1 MKHLSSSDIRELHTR
16 LIQMRARLTDEIR
29 AAEAD
34 IEAAHQAREDE
45 GGFGSDV
52 SEITRI
58 EELRRSEIAIDEEQ
72 LRSIEE
78 AESRMNEGRYGICA
92 DCGKPIV
99 RARLMALPA
108 AVRCADCE
116 SRQTVP
122 PARDIGERV
131 GTSR

>member
-1 MKHLSSSDIRELHTR
+1 MKHLSNNDIRELHAR
-16 LIQMRARLTDEIR
+16 LIQMRDRLADEIR
-29 AAEAD
+29 TAKAD
-34 IEAAHQAREDE
+34 IDAAHEARVGE

-58 EELRRSEIAIDEEQ
+58 EELRRAEIAIDEEH

-78 AESRMNEGRYGICA
+78 AESRMSEGRYGICV

-99 RARLMALPA
+99 RARLLALPA

-116 SRQTVP
+116 GRQTAP
-122 PARDIGERV
+122 PVRDSGERV
-131 GTSR
+131 GTGR

>member
-1 MKHLSSSDIRELHTR
+1 MKHLSSSDIRELHAR
-16 LIQMRARLTDEIR
+16 LIQMRTRLTDEIR

-34 IEAAHQAREDE
+34 IEAAHEARGGE

-58 EELRRSEIAIDEEQ
+58 EELRRSEMAIDEEQ

-78 AESRMNEGRYGICA
+78 AESRMSEGRYGICV
-92 DCGKPIV
+92 DCGEPIV
-99 RARLMALPA
+99 RARLLALPA

-116 SRQTVP
+116 SRQASP
-122 PARDIGERV
+122 PARDGGDRV
-131 GTSR
+131 GTGR